1 MTTDSI
7 AVVPLRAGSKGLP
20 GKNTRLLAGKPL
32 FWHSLQHARAA
43 GINRT
48 LITTDIAELLSS
60 DFGDDVTVAPRPEA
74 LATDMIPMSAV
85 LRHVLAEDINGPAT
99 IVLLQA
105 TSPLRD
111 PTDIRRAIDLHSRA
125 AYDLVMSV
133 TPGDCSVLK
142 WGTVTDGRFA
152 PLSAPEYCFTNRD
165 ELPAV
170 FRPDG
175 AIYVF
180 DADWFRAKG
189 ELASGSIGAVQTNPE
204 RAHDIDTEADF
215 EAVARSLERINDAG

>member
-1 MTTDSI
+1 MTTDLI

-20 GKNTRLLAGKPL
+20 GKNTRLLSGKPL

-43 GINRT
+43 GINRI
-48 LITTDIAELLSS
+48 LITTDIAELLSA
-60 DFGDDVTVAPRPEA
+60 DFGDDVTVTPRPEA

-85 LRHVLAEDINGPAT
+85 LRHVLAQDINGSAT

-111 PTDIRRAIDLHSRA
+111 PIDIRRAIDLHSRA

-133 TPGDCSVLK
+133 TPADSSVLK
-142 WGTVTDGRFA
+142 WGTISQGRYVPLRA
-152 PLSAPEYCFTNRD
+152 PKYCFTNRG

-180 DADWFRAKG
+180 DADWFRCRG
-189 ELASGSIGAVQTNPE
+189 ELSTDSIGVVKTNPE
-204 RAHDIDTEADF
+204 RAHDIDTDTDF
-215 EAVARSLERINDAG
+215 EEVARTLERITDAG